1 MHFSIIARI
10 LWAALHMAVKQNHA
24 INQWWCD
31 AIFTHSTQIV
41 RGFAHGMI
49 ESCSVARTTKKKAL
63 LTEYSPK
70 LHRGGAPFEDSP
82 QVIERRRENK
92 AARQILTCHR

>member
-1 MHFSIIARI
+1 MVVRLSF
-10 LWAALHMAVKQNHA
+10 N
-24 INQWWCD
+24 
-31 AIFTHSTQIV
+31 HSTQIV

-70 LHRGGAPFEDSP
+70 LSYTEAGGALLSRSS
-82 QVIERRRENK
+82 QIEEERIVK
-92 AARQILTCHR
+92 LLARLTGYR

>member
-1 MHFSIIARI
+1 
-10 LWAALHMAVKQNHA
+10 MAVKRNDA

-92 AARQILTCHR
+92 AARPQVIFPKKIKFYFEKKGANA